1 MAFNPVT
8 RRNITP
14 AQDFETLTVMIKHIV
29 FYNPDD
35 GSIIVSAKGQV
46 GETIALLGR
55 YVCEDPKRELKNVN
69 VTVQGR
75 RRLHP
80 KYGEQFHF
88 NTLTINENK
97 LRYFLS
103 KFVKGLGDKK
113 TDELIRH
120 YGEKELERILEEEP
134 EKLLEFKGIK
144 SKRLERIL
152 ADREK
157 NENKRLISDLLAPA
171 DPTGEFIE
179 KVRAHFKDIPDYV
192 DQIRNNPYLLTSVKG
207 LGFKKADI
215 IARALGISMD
225 SPFRTKS
232 CIEYVLVEMADGD
245 GHSAV
250 NRDTLYGQVLDELK
264 LNPDDPPP
272 VDPETFLSMI
282 HELKKEDVLHN
293 AGGESHVALKL
304 YSVSER
310 YIIDDIRKRAANP
323 GITLMK
329 DIEGYIARK
338 EQQMGIRFSHDQ
350 KKAIMDMNTGKHVFV
365 LCGYAGTGK
374 STIARALLDM
384 LERRYGR
391 NSIMCCALSGIASDR
406 IRKTSGYQAAT
417 IHSLI
422 ASYRGEQ
429 RGMPYNVVL
438 IDEASMV
445 NSTLLYSFMRN
456 IKKDAHVIFVG
467 DPAQLP
473 PIGAGN
479 PFADIIEFGIAPVS
493 VLDVIHRQDD
503 KAALT
508 TFANQIRQNTVPT
521 GYQEKVYKD
530 FSWVDHTIP
539 EYYQLKRQLFDREIN
554 DIRQR
559 NHEAILSSIRG
570 IAMKAKQRLDQALE
584 NDDLMKYISFFQVI
598 SPMKGGLLGT
608 ESLNEELRKI
618 LNPEPSPAPAVMPGG
633 SNGAVTGI
641 TQSTESTV
649 SADAGKPDAKET
661 QEPSWKGFVPR
672 INDKVVHTKN
682 EIMFCYEESAV
693 KRKGF
698 KGLSEGDV
706 DMRKVYNG
714 MLGVVRRIDNEKGR
728 VFVYYPG
735 DEIYVEYEKQNLHKI
750 LQPAYAMTIHKVQGS
765 EFDAVVV
772 PVINSHYKMLNNKL
786 LYTAIT
792 RAKGKAILI
801 GETYAFNHAC
811 KNRDEAMRNTVMQ
824 RVLERENE
832 SMLFNPAGI

>member
-8 RRNITP
+8 RRNIVP
-14 AQDFETLTVMIKHIV
+14 AQDFETLTVMIKYIT
-29 FYNPDD
+29 FYNKDS
-35 GSIIVSAKGQV
+35 GSIIASAKGQT

-55 YVCEDPKRELKNVN
+55 YVCENPERELKNVN

-75 RRLHP
+75 RKLHP

-88 NTLTINENK
+88 EALTINENK
-97 LRYFLS
+97 LKYFLS

-113 TDELIRH
+113 ADELIKH

-144 SKRLERIL
+144 SKKLGRIMS
-152 ADREK
+152 DREK

-179 KVRAHFKDIPDYV
+179 KVRAHFKDVPDYV

-207 LGFKKADI
+207 LGFKKADV
-215 IARALGISMD
+215 IARALGIPMD

-232 CIEYVLVEMADGD
+232 CIEYVLVELADGD

-250 NRDTLYGQVLDELK
+250 NRDILYEQVLNELK

-272 VDPETFLSMI
+272 VDPETFVAMI
-282 HELKKEDVLHN
+282 QELRKEDAVHN
-293 AGGESHVALKL
+293 VSGESHVALRL
-304 YSVSER
+304 YSISER
-310 YIIDDIRKRAANP
+310 YIIDDIRRRAANP
-323 GITLMK
+323 GIPLMK
-329 DIEGYIARK
+329 DIEGYIAHK
-338 EQQMGIRFSHDQ
+338 AQQMGIQFSHDQ
-350 KKAIMDMNTGKHVFV
+350 KKAIIDMNAGKHAFV

-391 NSIMCCALSGIASDR
+391 DSIMCCALSGIASDR
-406 IRKTSGYQAAT
+406 IRKTTGYQAAT
-417 IHSLI
+417 MHSLI
-422 ASYRGEQ
+422 AAFRGES

-445 NSTLLYSFMRN
+445 NSTLLYGFLRN
-456 IKKDAHVIFVG
+456 IKKDAHIIFVG

-479 PFADIIEFGIAPVS
+479 PFADIINFGIAPVS
-493 VLDVIHRQDD
+493 VLEVIHRQDD

-508 TFANQIRQNTVPT
+508 TFANEIRQNVVPA

-539 EYYQLKRQLFDREIN
+539 EYYKLKRELSDKEIK
-554 DIRQR
+554 DVRQR
-559 NHEAILSSIRG
+559 NHEAILNSIRG
-570 IAMKAKQRLDQALE
+570 MAVKAKQKLDEALE
-584 NDDLMKYISFFQVI
+584 NDDLMKYISRFQVI

-618 LNPEPSPAPAVMPGG
+618 LNPEVATSIQSGPALASPQDIPDNGKQAPVM
-633 SNGAVTGI
+633 
-641 TQSTESTV
+641 
-649 SADAGKPDAKET
+649 
-661 QEPSWKGFVPR
+661 SWNFIPR
-672 INDKVVHTKN
+672 VNDKVVHTKN
-682 EIMFCYEESAV
+682 EFMVCYETSDV
-693 KRKGF
+693 KKNGF
-698 KGLSEGDV
+698 AGLTAGDASTQ
-706 DMRKVYNG
+706 KVYNG
-714 MLGVVRRIDNEKGR
+714 MLGVVKHIDNEKGR
-728 VFVYYPG
+728 AFVYYPG
-735 DEIYVEYEKQNLHKI
+735 DDIYVEYEKKNLHKI
-750 LQPAYAMTIHKVQGS
+750 LQLAYAMTIHKVQGS
-765 EFDAVVV
+765 EFEAVVV
-772 PVINSHYKMLNNKL
+772 PVINGHYRMLNNKL

-801 GETYAFNHAC
+801 GESYAFSHAC
-811 KNRDEAMRNTVMQ
+811 RNKDEAMRTTVMQ
-824 RVLERENE
+824 RILEREGE
-832 SMLFNPAGI
+832 SMLFPAARI

>member
-1 MAFNPVT
+1 MAFNPT
-8 RRNITP
+8 TSRNTVS
-14 AQDFETLTVMIKHIV
+14 AKDLEALTVMIKHIT
-29 FYNPDD
+29 FYDKDN
-35 GSIIVSAKGQV
+35 GSIIVSAKGQA

-55 YVCEDPKRELKNVN
+55 YVCENPERELRNVN

-88 NTLTINENK
+88 ETLTINENK
-97 LRYFLS
+97 LKYFLS
-103 KFVKGLGDKK
+103 KFVKGLGEKK
-113 TDELIRH
+113 AEELIKH
-120 YGEKELERILEEEP
+120 YGAGELERILEEEP
-134 EKLLEFKGIK
+134 ERLLEFKGIK

-152 ADREK
+152 SDREK
-157 NENKRLISDLLAPA
+157 NENKRLIADLLAPA

-179 KVRAHFKDIPDYV
+179 KVRAHFKDVPDYV
-192 DQIRNNPYLLTSVKG
+192 DQIRNNPYLLTGVRG

-215 IARALGISMD
+215 IARALGIPMD
-225 SPFRTKS
+225 NPFRTKS
-232 CIEYVLVEMADGD
+232 CIEYVLAELAEGG

-250 NRDTLYGQVLDELK
+250 NRDVLFEQVMNELRLK
-264 LNPDDPPP
+264 PDDAPP
-272 VDPETFLSMI
+272 VDPAVFLSTI
-282 HELKKEDVLHN
+282 EELKREDALHDVS
-293 AGGESHVALKL
+293 GESHVALRL

-310 YIIDDIRKRAANP
+310 YIIDDVRRRAANP
-323 GITLMK
+323 GIPLMK

-338 EQQMGIRFSHDQ
+338 EQQMGIQFSYDQ
-350 KKAIMDMNTGKHVFV
+350 KKAIMDMNAGKHAFV

-374 STIARALLDM
+374 STIAKALLDM

-391 NSIMCCALSGIASDR
+391 DSIMCCALSGIASDR
-406 IRKTSGYQAAT
+406 IRKTTGYQAAT

-422 ASYRGEQ
+422 AGYRGEH

-438 IDEASMV
+438 IDESSMV

-456 IKKDAHVIFVG
+456 IKKDAHIIFVG

-479 PFADIIEFGIAPVS
+479 PFADIIEFGIAPVA

-508 TFANQIRQNTVPT
+508 TFANQIRQNIVPA
-521 GYQEKVYKD
+521 GYQERVYKD

-539 EYYQLKRQLFDREIN
+539 GYYKLKRKLSDKEIG
-554 DIRQR
+554 DLRQR
-559 NHEAILSSIRG
+559 NHEAILNSIRG
-570 IAMKAKQRLDQALE
+570 MAVKAKQRLDDALK
-584 NDDLMKYISFFQVI
+584 NDDLMGYISFFQVI

-618 LNPEPSPAPAVMPGG
+618 LNPEPAKPSSPATASSGTMAVAQSGG
-633 SNGAVTGI
+633 NAVNTR
-641 TQSTESTV
+641 TTNENQ
-649 SADAGKPDAKET
+649 T
-661 QEPSWKGFVPR
+661 QEPPWKFTPR

-682 EIMFCYEESAV
+682 EIMLCYRTSDV

-698 KGLSEGDV
+698 ERVSDGDA

-714 MLGVVRRIDNEKGR
+714 MLGVVKHVEAEKGR

-735 DEIYVEYEKQNLHKI
+735 DNMYVEYEKQNLHKI
-750 LQPAYAMTIHKVQGS
+750 LQLAYAMTIHKVQGS
-765 EFDAVVV
+765 EFNAVVV
-772 PVINSHYKMLNNKL
+772 PVINSHYRMLNNKL

-811 KNRDEAMRNTVMQ
+811 KNKDEAMRNTVMQ
-824 RVLERENE
+824 RVLEREGE
-832 SMLFNPAGI
+832 SMLFNPVRF